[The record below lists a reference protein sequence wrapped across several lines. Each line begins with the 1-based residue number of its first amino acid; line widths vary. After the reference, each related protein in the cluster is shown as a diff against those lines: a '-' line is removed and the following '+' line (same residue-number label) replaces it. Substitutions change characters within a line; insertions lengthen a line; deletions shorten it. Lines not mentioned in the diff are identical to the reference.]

1 MINLDQNLQSMQCNV
16 CQKVNMA
23 DGTQVWVCKKCGTEH
38 QPGEAPVADPAAAAQ
53 AVVDQAASATPP
65 VSTGVPAGPDA
76 TKPTQ

>member
-1 MINLDQNLQSMQCNV
+1 
-16 CQKVNMA
+16 MA
-23 DGTQVWVCKKCGTEH
+23 DGTQVWVCKECGTEH
-38 QPGEAPVADPAAAAQ
+38 QPGTAPVADAAAAQ